1 MTSLDRAMGLQAA
14 QQYQSAGVSS
24 TLALTLESSP
34 ETYLNKALASN
45 EISQSEA
52 QLLKTLT
59 QDKAQVA
66 ADQKLAESE
75 LSQQQAAAATAQKQK
90 TSAVSETAS
99 AKSLLSS
106 LTAAQQQAI
115 QKSEAPPPPSTVHL
129 TQVAPT
135 GSRGAAAVAFAESAL
150 GDEYVYAGAGPS
162 VYDCSGLTMMALQAA
177 GVSVTHNA
185 AAQYDE
191 TTHISRSQLQPG
203 DLVFYD
209 YGEGIT
215 HVAIYVGNNEVIHA
229 PHTGTVVQY
238 GEIDNVGPVA
248 GMSDP
253 YRLAKHGPS
262 PQRPT
267 DLVAFSPPSPRE
279 DAALPAPGSPGVPP
293 RLSPTCARLRQ
304 TPHRRSGRLC
314 ASFAAD
320 ASLPTA
326 HPCAVAADPSNGDP
340 DANSSRPLPKDAR
353 R

>member
-1 MTSLDRAMGLQAA
+1 MQGSAHAETLAQAQTDYNQKLQKSEADTEAYNAANAQAAALQQKVNQLQSQISSTNAEMTSLDQTMGRQAA
-14 QQYQSAGVSS
+14 EQYQNAGVSS

-90 TSAVSETAS
+90 NSAVSETAS

-115 QKSEAPPPPSTVHL
+115 QKSEAPPPASTVHL

-135 GSRGAAAVAFAESAL
+135 GSRGAAAVAFAQAAL

-238 GEIDNVGPVA
+238 GEIDTVGPVA
-248 GMSDP
+248 GLSDP
-253 YRLAKHGPS
+253 YA
-262 PQRPT
+262 
-267 DLVAFSPPSPRE
+267 
-279 DAALPAPGSPGVPP
+279 
-293 RLSPTCARLRQ
+293 
-304 TPHRRSGRLC
+304 
-314 ASFAAD
+314 
-320 ASLPTA
+320 
-326 HPCAVAADPSNGDP
+326 
-340 DANSSRPLPKDAR
+340 
-353 R
+353 